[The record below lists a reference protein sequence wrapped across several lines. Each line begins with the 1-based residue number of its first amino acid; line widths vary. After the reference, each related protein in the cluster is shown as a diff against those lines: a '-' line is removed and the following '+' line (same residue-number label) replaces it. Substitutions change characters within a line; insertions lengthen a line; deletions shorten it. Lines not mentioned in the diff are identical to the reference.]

1 MLLAAGK
8 TPMDDRKHE
17 VALLSFRSCH
27 VSKEKLLGFAGLLRF
42 IYIFCA
48 IAGLAACGSAP
59 QPFRRG
65 TQIQYDP
72 LIHLRSA
79 DGIIVL
85 PVQGIPRGGRLEFMN
100 VLVAALNDA
109 GIPAITAKIGNGI
122 SYTLAG
128 RIVELETHAADIR
141 LAASW
146 GLRAG
151 DSTLSEVYQY
161 QVTVDGKLWRSAAAA
176 AFEPMAAGIVA
187 RISGFLQE
195 EVKLAKP
202 AVATP
207 AVATP
212 AVAPQAGTPESGGKR
227 FQPAVLV
234 KPVRGAPGDGNESLT
249 RAVKAALRSSRVLTT
264 DDPGQARL
272 VLAGSVKVDSSAA
285 GPRKIA
291 IVWTVSTPD
300 GTEMG
305 KASQEN
311 RVPDDA
317 AAGKWNRLSIMAVAA
332 AIDGIERILRSAAAK
347 LPQGVTPPPEI
358 ETPSSALLSGNK
370 ALVAKAPPE
379 IETPSPALLSG
390 NKALVAKA
398 PPEIE
403 TPSPALLSGNKALV
417 AKAPPPEPEKPFREP
432 KSEDEK
438 SYKVQLAAARSPG
451 QANSEWTRLR
461 GKHPDLLGK
470 LEHAVVKTDLGPGKG
485 VFYRLYTGPL
495 GGKAAARALCAK
507 LAQRKV
513 DCFVVRP
520 RG

>member
-1 MLLAAGK
+1 MAANTK
-8 TPMDDRKHE
+8 LRYCH
-17 VALLSFRSCH
+17 VALCY

-48 IAGLAACGSAP
+48 IAGLAACGSTP

-65 TQIQYDP
+65 TQVQYDP
-72 LIHLRSA
+72 LIHLKSA

-85 PVQGIPRGGRLEFMN
+85 PVQGIPPGGRLEFMN

-109 GIPAITAKIGNGI
+109 GIPAMTANIGNGI

-151 DSTLSEVYQY
+151 DNTLSEVYQY

-187 RISGFLQE
+187 RISGLLQE
-195 EVKLAKP
+195 EVKLAK
-202 AVATP
+202 P

-234 KPVRGAPGDGNESLT
+234 KPVRGAPGDGNELLT

-311 RVPDDA
+311 RVPEDA

-358 ETPSSALLSGNK
+358 ETPS
-370 ALVAKAPPE
+370 
-379 IETPSPALLSG
+379 PALLSG
-390 NKALVAKA
+390 NKA
-398 PPEIE
+398 P
-403 TPSPALLSGNKALV
+403 V

-432 KSEDEK
+432 KGEDEK

-513 DCFVVRP
+513 DCFIVRP

>member
-1 MLLAAGK
+1 MAANTK
-8 TPMDDRKHE
+8 LRYCH
-17 VALLSFRSCH
+17 VALCY

-48 IAGLAACGSAP
+48 IAGLAACGSTP

-65 TQIQYDP
+65 TQVQYDP
-72 LIHLRSA
+72 LIHLKSA

-85 PVQGIPRGGRLEFMN
+85 PVQGIPPGGRLEFMN

-109 GIPAITAKIGNGI
+109 GIPAMTANIGNGI

-151 DSTLSEVYQY
+151 DNTLSEVYQY

-187 RISGFLQE
+187 RISGLLQE
-195 EVKLAKP
+195 EVKLAK
-202 AVATP
+202 P

-234 KPVRGAPGDGNESLT
+234 KPVRGAPGDGNELLT

-311 RVPDDA
+311 RVPEDA

-332 AIDGIERILRSAAAK
+332 AIDGIERVLRSAAAK

-358 ETPSSALLSGNK
+358 ETPS
-370 ALVAKAPPE
+370 
-379 IETPSPALLSG
+379 PALLSG
-390 NKALVAKA
+390 NKA
-398 PPEIE
+398 P
-403 TPSPALLSGNKALV
+403 V
-417 AKAPPPEPEKPFREP
+417 AKAPPPEPEKQFREP
-432 KSEDEK
+432 KGEDEK

-495 GGKAAARALCAK
+495 GGKAAALALCAK

-513 DCFVVRP
+513 DCFIVRP

>member
-1 MLLAAGK
+1 
-8 TPMDDRKHE
+8 MDDREHE

-48 IAGLAACGSAP
+48 IAGLAACGSTP

-72 LIHLRSA
+72 LIHLKSA

-85 PVQGIPRGGRLEFMN
+85 PVQGIPPGGRLEFMN

-109 GIPAITAKIGNGI
+109 GIPAMTANIGNGI
-122 SYTLAG
+122 SFTLAG

-151 DSTLSEVYQY
+151 DNTLSEVYQY
-161 QVTVDGKLWRSAAAA
+161 QVTVDGKLWRSATAA

-195 EVKLAKP
+195 EVKLATP
-202 AVATP
+202 AVAKP

-212 AVAPQAGTPESGGKR
+212 AVAPQAGTPKSGGKR

-264 DDPGQARL
+264 NDPGQARL

-285 GPRKIA
+285 GPRKVA

-317 AAGKWNRLSIMAVAA
+317 ADGKWNRLSIMAVAA

-358 ETPSSALLSGNK
+358 ETPS
-370 ALVAKAPPE
+370 
-379 IETPSPALLSG
+379 PALLSG

-398 PPEIE
+398 SPEIE
-403 TPSPALLSGNKALV
+403 TPSPALLSGDKKLA

-432 KSEDEK
+432 KGEDEK

-451 QANSEWTRLR
+451 QANSEWTRLQ

-495 GGKAAARALCAK
+495 GDKAAARALCAK

>member
-1 MLLAAGK
+1 
-8 TPMDDRKHE
+8 
-17 VALLSFRSCH
+17 
-27 VSKEKLLGFAGLLRF
+27 
-42 IYIFCA
+42 
-48 IAGLAACGSAP
+48 
-59 QPFRRG
+59 
-65 TQIQYDP
+65 
-72 LIHLRSA
+72 
-79 DGIIVL
+79 
-85 PVQGIPRGGRLEFMN
+85 MN

-109 GIPAITAKIGNGI
+109 GIPAMTANIGNGI

-151 DSTLSEVYQY
+151 DNTLSEVYQY

-187 RISGFLQE
+187 RISGLLQE
-195 EVKLAKP
+195 EVKLAK
-202 AVATP
+202 P

-234 KPVRGAPGDGNESLT
+234 KPVRGAPGDGNELLT

-311 RVPDDA
+311 RVPEDA

-347 LPQGVTPPPEI
+347 LPQGVTPPPELD
-358 ETPSSALLSGNK
+358 TPSPAPLSGNK
-370 ALVAKAPPE
+370 TLA
-379 IETPSPALLSG
+379 
-390 NKALVAKA
+390 
-398 PPEIE
+398 
-403 TPSPALLSGNKALV
+403 

-432 KSEDEK
+432 KGEDEK

-513 DCFVVRP
+513 DCFIVRP

>member
-1 MLLAAGK
+1 
-8 TPMDDRKHE
+8 MDDRKHE

-370 ALVAKAPPE
+370 ALVAKAPP
-379 IETPSPALLSG
+379 
-390 NKALVAKA
+390 
-398 PPEIE
+398 
-403 TPSPALLSGNKALV
+403 
-417 AKAPPPEPEKPFREP
+417 PEPEKPFREP

>member
-1 MLLAAGK
+1 
-8 TPMDDRKHE
+8 
-17 VALLSFRSCH
+17 
-27 VSKEKLLGFAGLLRF
+27 
-42 IYIFCA
+42 
-48 IAGLAACGSAP
+48 
-59 QPFRRG
+59 
-65 TQIQYDP
+65 
-72 LIHLRSA
+72 
-79 DGIIVL
+79 
-85 PVQGIPRGGRLEFMN
+85 
-100 VLVAALNDA
+100 
-109 GIPAITAKIGNGI
+109 
-122 SYTLAG
+122 
-128 RIVELETHAADIR
+128 
-141 LAASW
+141 
-146 GLRAG
+146 
-151 DSTLSEVYQY
+151 
-161 QVTVDGKLWRSAAAA
+161 
-176 AFEPMAAGIVA
+176 VA
-187 RISGFLQE
+187 RISGLLQE
-195 EVKLAKP
+195 EVKLAK
-202 AVATP
+202 P

-234 KPVRGAPGDGNESLT
+234 KPVRGAPGDGNELLT

-311 RVPDDA
+311 RVPEDA

-358 ETPSSALLSGNK
+358 ETPS
-370 ALVAKAPPE
+370 
-379 IETPSPALLSG
+379 PALLSG
-390 NKALVAKA
+390 NKA
-398 PPEIE
+398 P
-403 TPSPALLSGNKALV
+403 V
-417 AKAPPPEPEKPFREP
+417 AKAPPPEPEKQFREP
-432 KSEDEK
+432 KGEDEK

-520 RG
+520 KG

>member
-1 MLLAAGK
+1 
-8 TPMDDRKHE
+8 
-17 VALLSFRSCH
+17 
-27 VSKEKLLGFAGLLRF
+27 
-42 IYIFCA
+42 
-48 IAGLAACGSAP
+48 
-59 QPFRRG
+59 
-65 TQIQYDP
+65 
-72 LIHLRSA
+72 
-79 DGIIVL
+79 
-85 PVQGIPRGGRLEFMN
+85 MN

-390 NKALVAKA
+390 NKTLAAKA

>member
-1 MLLAAGK
+1 
-8 TPMDDRKHE
+8 
-17 VALLSFRSCH
+17 
-27 VSKEKLLGFAGLLRF
+27 
-42 IYIFCA
+42 
-48 IAGLAACGSAP
+48 
-59 QPFRRG
+59 
-65 TQIQYDP
+65 
-72 LIHLRSA
+72 
-79 DGIIVL
+79 
-85 PVQGIPRGGRLEFMN
+85 MN

-370 ALVAKAPPE
+370 ALVAKAPP
-379 IETPSPALLSG
+379 
-390 NKALVAKA
+390 
-398 PPEIE
+398 
-403 TPSPALLSGNKALV
+403 
-417 AKAPPPEPEKPFREP
+417 PEPEKPFREP

>member
-1 MLLAAGK
+1 
-8 TPMDDRKHE
+8 MDDREHE

-48 IAGLAACGSAP
+48 IAGLAACGSTP

-72 LIHLRSA
+72 LIHLKSA

-85 PVQGIPRGGRLEFMN
+85 PVQGIPPGGRLEFMN

-109 GIPAITAKIGNGI
+109 GIPAMTANIGNGI
-122 SYTLAG
+122 SFTLAG

-151 DSTLSEVYQY
+151 DNTLSEVYQY
-161 QVTVDGKLWRSAAAA
+161 QVTVDGKLWRSATAA

-187 RISGFLQE
+187 RVSGFLQE
-195 EVKLAKP
+195 EVKLATP
-202 AVATP
+202 AVAKP

-212 AVAPQAGTPESGGKR
+212 AVAPQAGTPKSGGKR

-264 DDPGQARL
+264 NDPGQARL

-285 GPRKIA
+285 GPRKVA

-317 AAGKWNRLSIMAVAA
+317 ADGKWNRLSIMAVAA

-358 ETPSSALLSGNK
+358 ETPSPALLSGSK
-370 ALVAKAPPE
+370 ALVAKAPPQGVTPPPE

-398 PPEIE
+398 SPEIE
-403 TPSPALLSGNKALV
+403 TPSPALLSGDKKLA

-432 KSEDEK
+432 KGEDEK

-451 QANSEWTRLR
+451 QANSEWTRLQ

-495 GGKAAARALCAK
+495 GDKAAARALCAK

>member
-1 MLLAAGK
+1 
-8 TPMDDRKHE
+8 
-17 VALLSFRSCH
+17 
-27 VSKEKLLGFAGLLRF
+27 
-42 IYIFCA
+42 
-48 IAGLAACGSAP
+48 
-59 QPFRRG
+59 
-65 TQIQYDP
+65 
-72 LIHLRSA
+72 
-79 DGIIVL
+79 
-85 PVQGIPRGGRLEFMN
+85 MN

-311 RVPDDA
+311 RVPEGA
-317 AAGKWNRLSIMAVAA
+317 ADGKWNRLSIMAVAA

-358 ETPSSALLSGNK
+358 ETPSS
-370 ALVAKAPPE
+370 
-379 IETPSPALLSG
+379 
-390 NKALVAKA
+390 
-398 PPEIE
+398 
-403 TPSPALLSGNKALV
+403 ALLSGNKALV

-470 LEHAVVKTDLGPGKG
+470 LEHAVVKTDLGPVKG

>member
-1 MLLAAGK
+1 M
-8 TPMDDRKHE
+8 
-17 VALLSFRSCH
+17 
-27 VSKEKLLGFAGLLRF
+27 
-42 IYIFCA
+42 
-48 IAGLAACGSAP
+48 
-59 QPFRRG
+59 
-65 TQIQYDP
+65 
-72 LIHLRSA
+72 
-79 DGIIVL
+79 
-85 PVQGIPRGGRLEFMN
+85 
-100 VLVAALNDA
+100 AALNDA

-370 ALVAKAPPE
+370 ALVAKAPP
-379 IETPSPALLSG
+379 
-390 NKALVAKA
+390 
-398 PPEIE
+398 
-403 TPSPALLSGNKALV
+403 
-417 AKAPPPEPEKPFREP
+417 PEPEKPFREP